1 MTKRMYFPY
10 ADSPSSSPA
19 PSPTTKNP
27 DVPKRTTASAT
38 SAKIE
43 KPAAIP
49 PEPQPERDM
58 LQHRQEILA
67 RVVQHH
73 PAPIG
78 ALGPTEYERCAC
90 GFTLAHYEGRTYWIR
105 VKGHS
110 GKPPILDVTDGED
123 LAYAL
128 RTACHGSFNWKA
140 LKQVLREQKALMPQ
154 KSHQAPA

>member
-1 MTKRMYFPY
+1 MSEISPPNGRRLMKKRMYIPH

-19 PSPTTKNP
+19 PSPTIKNP
-27 DVPKRTTASAT
+27 DLPTRPMASAT

-43 KPAAIP
+43 KPATIL

-90 GFTLAHYEGRTYWIR
+90 GFT
-105 VKGHS
+105 
-110 GKPPILDVTDGED
+110 
-123 LAYAL
+123 
-128 RTACHGSFNWKA
+128 
-140 LKQVLREQKALMPQ
+140 
-154 KSHQAPA
+154 